1 MRFSYQSL
9 EGFLN
14 RGQTIFNEQRI
25 FFEKLFKKSI
35 QNHRYLGP
43 SLGVNK
49 SVCEK
54 TCESYLFSTNPSRND
69 LPLMRTFLLDEIM
82 KPEEYQMSL
91 FHADAWYDFGK
102 KDFGLLLKSAIR
114 ENIDI

>member
-1 MRFSYQSL
+1 M
-9 EGFLN
+9 
-14 RGQTIFNEQRI
+14 
-25 FFEKLFKKSI
+25 
-35 QNHRYLGP
+35 GP

-114 ENIDI
+114 ENIAI